1 MAWVEPAFSLAMR
14 PTVSSRLASRRT
26 MSSSTWLR
34 RWRNSFRPGF
44 GVSLLMRVQ
53 AYQVAVHRHT
63 LADPLAVYGGE
74 TAMPMA

>member
-1 MAWVEPAFSLAMR
+1 MAWVEPAFSLAIEAD
-14 PTVSSRLASRRT
+14 RLQSLGQQADHVVVHLVET
-26 MSSSTWLR
+26 LAQFLQAGLW
-34 RWRNSFRPGF
+34 
-44 GVSLLMRVQ
+44 VSLLMRVQ